1 MFSLFSRFISPY
13 ANIIFTV
20 LLVIAAG
27 TAKYYQWQAN
37 RYEAKANH
45 AVRALDQLVVD
56 SARIAAEDEARHQD
70 ALNLSM
76 QMLAQAEKQYKRDK
90 NILLDQVKKG
100 AEHNEALTSSLND
113 ERNFSRVLQD
123 RLRASQAER
132 EALAKQTEYL
142 GEGGE
147 CNAVIRR
154 QIAEERR
161 HYIILEEACTLTTME
176 FNLCRGWMDEACT
189 LFTCGEE

>member
-1 MFSLFSRFISPY
+1 MFSRFISPY
-13 ANIIFTV
+13 TNIIFSV
-20 LLVIAAG
+20 LLLVAAG

-37 RYEAKANH
+37 RYEAKATH
-45 AVRALDQLVVD
+45 AEQALDKLVED
-56 SARIAAEDEARHQD
+56 SARIVAEAEARHQD

-76 QMLAQAEKQYKRDK
+76 EMLEQAEKQYQRDK
-90 NILLDQVKKG
+90 TILLDQVKKG
-100 AEHNEALTSSLND
+100 AEHAEDVTTELIN
-113 ERNFSRVLQD
+113 ERNLNRVLQA

-132 EALAKQTEYL
+132 EALATKTEYL

-147 CNAVIRR
+147 CNAALGR

-176 FNLCRGWMDEACT
+176 FNVCRGWMDEACT
-189 LFTCGEE
+189 LFTCGSED